1 MDIFAENQNPI
12 PVEDEVDD
20 IDSESIS
27 DTNDHKPEQGVKN
40 GENWRR
46 CDTLYG
52 GERNGKGLRQS
63 VCQKVEESILELW
76 YRF

>member
-27 DTNDHKPEQGVKN
+27 NTNDHKSEQGVKN
-40 GENWRR
+40 GEN
-46 CDTLYG
+46 
-52 GERNGKGLRQS
+52 
-63 VCQKVEESILELW
+63 
-76 YRF
+76 

>member
-40 GENWRR
+40 GEN
-46 CDTLYG
+46 
-52 GERNGKGLRQS
+52 
-63 VCQKVEESILELW
+63 
-76 YRF
+76 